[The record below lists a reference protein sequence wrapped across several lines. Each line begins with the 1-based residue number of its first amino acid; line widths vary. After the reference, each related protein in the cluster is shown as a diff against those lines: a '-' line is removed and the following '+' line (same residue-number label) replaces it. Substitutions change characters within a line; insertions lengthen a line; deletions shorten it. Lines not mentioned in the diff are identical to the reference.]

1 MSVLVGDLS
10 VELAMRALAGE
21 RASVV
26 YSDPPWG
33 EGNLKYWRTHNGQCG
48 HPVSWS
54 RFLRTLTEVVAS
66 ALKPGG
72 HLFLEMG
79 CRWVDELSRIMGE
92 AGFPE
97 CSRWGVLYGPAKKP
111 IPNVLWYSGPGV
123 TCDPTGMRGEPMT
136 RHVIDSV
143 AEPDALVFDPCCGK
157 GMTARCAVRAGM
169 RFAGCELNP
178 KRAAITEDWLRRHG
192 SERWRRP

>member
-48 HPVSWS
+48 HPVSWE
-54 RFLRTLTEVVAS
+54 RFLETIADVLRVAI
-66 ALKPGG
+66 APNG
-72 HLFLEMG
+72 HIFLEMG
-79 CRWVDELSRIMGE
+79 CRWADELSRKMSS

-97 CSRWGVLYGPAKKP
+97 RARWTCLYGPAAKP
-111 IPNVLWYSGPGV
+111 LPNVLWYSGPGV
-123 TCDPTGMRGEPMT
+123 SCNPSGLRGEPMT
-136 RHVIDSV
+136 RHVIGSV
-143 AEPDALVFDPCCGK
+143 ATPGALVYDPCCGK

-169 RFAGCELNP
+169 RFVGTELNP
-178 KRAAITEDWLRRHG
+178 KRAAVTRSWLERHG
-192 SERWRRP
+192 SY

>member
-1 MSVLVGDLS
+1 MSLIVGELS
-10 VELAMRALAGE
+10 IECAREALQGE
-21 RASVV
+21 RADII

-33 EGNLKYWRTHNGQCG
+33 VGNLKFWRTHNAQTG
-48 HPVSWS
+48 HPADW
-54 RFLRTLTEVVAS
+54 RAFLLTLGAVART

-79 CRWVDELSRIMGE
+79 CRWVDELSEVMAV

-97 CSRWGVLYGPAKKP
+97 RARWRCFYGPASKP
-111 IPNVLWYSGPGV
+111 LPNVLWYSGPGAS
-123 TCDPTGMRGEPMT
+123 CNPTGMRGEPMT
-136 RHVIDSV
+136 RHVLNSV
-143 AEPDALVFDPCCGK
+143 AVPGALVFDPCCGK

-178 KRAAITEDWLRRHG
+178 KRAAVTAEWLRKHDPSRAQ
-192 SERWRRP
+192 